1 MTFPYVLCYCFSS
14 FFFFFFFVNN
24 IETKVLY
31 NLRIVSSM
39 LFVHIGNEML
49 LNSSS
54 KIRFVAIN
62 GMAIANLSDYMLI
75 AWNSRVLTWRCIY
88 DCRMVKMAMLFI
100 SCIFDSPF
108 FRLLLLA
115 QRLFCLFVRL
125 PFEWRTL
132 YHSICWIGWYQIRS
146 RDLIWSN
153 GEESANERQ
162 CHEQLSN

>member
-39 LFVHIGNEML
+39 LFVNIGNEML

-62 GMAIANLSDYMLI
+62 GMAIANRSDYMLI
-75 AWNSRVLTWRCIY
+75 AWNSRVLT
-88 DCRMVKMAMLFI
+88 
-100 SCIFDSPF
+100 
-108 FRLLLLA
+108 
-115 QRLFCLFVRL
+115 
-125 PFEWRTL
+125 
-132 YHSICWIGWYQIRS
+132 
-146 RDLIWSN
+146 
-153 GEESANERQ
+153 
-162 CHEQLSN
+162 